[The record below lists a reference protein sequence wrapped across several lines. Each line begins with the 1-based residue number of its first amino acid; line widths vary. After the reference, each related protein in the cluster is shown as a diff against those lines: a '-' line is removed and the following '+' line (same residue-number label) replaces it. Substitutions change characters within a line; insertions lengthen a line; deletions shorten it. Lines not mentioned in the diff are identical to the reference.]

1 MEGQRF
7 LLLINTQL
15 LKRGINEIEILIFG
29 SGAVWLETGEAL
41 NYRTEER
48 TGVVVATGSSPVIVK
63 KRKSTTSPRL
73 GDFAGD
79 PVASTTPSGLPAWGT
94 PVRSSVL

>member
-48 TGVVVATGSSPVIVK
+48 SAPRFCSEWP
-63 KRKSTTSPRL
+63 KRLSQT
-73 GDFAGD
+73 A
-79 PVASTTPSGLPAWGT
+79 
-94 PVRSSVL
+94 

>member
-48 TGVVVATGSSPVIVK
+48 TGVPSRAA
-63 KRKSTTSPRL
+63 RL
-73 GDFAGD
+73 GWWWRPGRAQ
-79 PVASTTPSGLPAWGT
+79 
-94 PVRSSVL
+94 